1 MEILAKFH
9 DILRSSLQH
18 EKPEKNMMNAEP
30 QSGHC
35 GRVVK
40 VMCWSFIQNLWF
52 PQIADARNRIAESH
66 IHQDSVTEWLR

>member
-1 MEILAKFH
+1 
-9 DILRSSLQH
+9 
-18 EKPEKNMMNAEP
+18 MMNAEP

-66 IHQDSVTEWLR
+66 MHQDSVTEWLR